1 VPRTLL
7 LGVALIAATTL
18 MLELL
23 LTRVFDVVLL
33 PNTAYMVITCAVF
46 AYGLAG
52 LYVTVRPFPE
62 QLSVDRVAAVL
73 TLLVA
78 GTSVLLLPAVNIIP
92 FKGLPF
98 NQGSWK
104 RELVSFIAVYAA
116 LVVPFFLAGL
126 TVTTVFQ
133 PACER
138 HPAPLCVGSRWRGR
152 RVSGRRPLAA
162 QTWGRRAPLRHRG
175 TCIPGVSGHRPETGV
190 GAWCRLH
197 GCGMRK
203 RTVRRAS
210 ASS

>member
-1 VPRTLL
+1 MAAPERPTGSSPAVSRTLL

-126 TVTTVFQ
+126 TVTTVFS
-133 PACER
+133 R
-138 HPAPLCVGSRWRGR
+138 HASAIRRLYAWDLAGAAAGCLAVAPLLPR
-152 RVSGRRPLAA
+152 L
-162 QTWGRRAPLRHRG
+162 
-175 TCIPGVSGHRPETGV
+175 
-190 GAWCRLH
+190 GAGGLLFVIA
-197 GCGMRK
+197 G
-203 RTVRRAS
+203 
-210 ASS
+210 